1 MVVLKEVLIM
11 TPKYFTLF
19 ENSHIEPLMKMSD
32 KPHCLLTEDLKN
44 MQTDF
49 LALNV
54 RSCSWQYS
62 VQTFNNDCSPDEDK
76 EITHRSSA

>member
-1 MVVLKEVLIM
+1 MNEELIM
-11 TPKYFTLF
+11 TPKYFTSF
-19 ENSHIEPLMKMSD
+19 ANSHIVPLMKMSD

-44 MQTDF
+44 MQKDI

-62 VQTFNNDCSPDEDK
+62 VQIFNNDCSPDEDK
-76 EITHRSSA
+76 DITHRSST